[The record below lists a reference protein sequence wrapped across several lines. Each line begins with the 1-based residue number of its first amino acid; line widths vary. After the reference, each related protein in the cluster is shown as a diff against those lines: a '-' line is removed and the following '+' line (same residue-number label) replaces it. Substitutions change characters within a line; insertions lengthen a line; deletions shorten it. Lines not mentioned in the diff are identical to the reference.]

1 MEYELI
7 FTIGHSTHSI
17 ENFIKILKMRGIT
30 AIADVRSAPY
40 SRFQPQFNREAL
52 AQSLS
57 DSGIEYV
64 FVGDSIGGRSQNPD
78 DYENNRVVYSRLKKS
93 PYFEN
98 GIERVIAGSE
108 KFKIAL
114 MCSEKE
120 PIECHRTLLVGQTLH
135 ELGQEVTH
143 IHGDGSLESH
153 SDAIKRLLKLFKL
166 DEPDLF
172 RSDEEIL
179 TEALLRQEQKVA
191 FVLGDPVKGRIGFGQ
206 LGSSDDWTESV

>member
-1 MEYELI
+1 MEFELI

-17 ENFIKILKMRGIT
+17 ENFIQLLKMRGIT

-40 SRFQPQFNREAL
+40 SRFQPQFNRESL
-52 AQSLS
+52 AQSLI

-78 DYENNRVVYSRLKKS
+78 DYENNRVVYSRLKRS

-98 GIERVIAGSE
+98 GIARVIAGSQN
-108 KFKIAL
+108 FKIAL

-120 PIECHRTLLVGQTLH
+120 PIECHRTLLVGQTLV

-153 SDAIKRLLKLFKL
+153 SDSIKRLLKLFKL

-172 RSDEEIL
+172 RSDAEIL
-179 TEALLRQEQKVA
+179 EEALLRQEQKVA
-191 FVLGDPVKGRIGFGQ
+191 FVLGDPVKGRLGFGQ
-206 LGSSDDWTESV
+206 LGASDEWTESV

>member
-17 ENFIKILKMRGIT
+17 ENFIKLLKMRGIT

-52 AQSLS
+52 TQSLS
-57 DSGIEYV
+57 ESGIEYV

-179 TEALLRQEQKVA
+179 TEALLRQEKKVA

>member
-1 MEYELI
+1 MI